1 MRDGEE
7 KVKEK
12 NNDKQTNKQTNSIFF
27 RLVAEAAAV
36 AKNWKNISFG

>member
-27 RLVAEAAAV
+27 RLVGKAAAV